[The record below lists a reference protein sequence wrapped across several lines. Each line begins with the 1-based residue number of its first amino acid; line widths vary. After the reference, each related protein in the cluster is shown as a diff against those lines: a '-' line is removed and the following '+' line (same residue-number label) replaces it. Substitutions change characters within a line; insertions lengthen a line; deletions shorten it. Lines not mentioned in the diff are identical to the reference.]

1 MNKNDI
7 EMLFKQNYKT
17 FIPTFLLG
25 FLVGVMVYALFS
37 PACKSRDQLCSLDI
51 KEIALLR
58 TTLKKQEL
66 KCLET
71 TDIAIKKVRSAEKEK
86 YIEKRNRIEKAC
98 NVLDCAQCKR

>member
-1 MNKNDI
+1 M
-7 EMLFKQNYKT
+7 
-17 FIPTFLLG
+17 
-25 FLVGVMVYALFS
+25 
-37 PACKSRDQLCSLDI
+37 I
-51 KEIALLR
+51 KI
-58 TTLKKQEL
+58 KKQEL